1 VAVAS
6 IDGPQIDWLA
16 SAQDQPAQVL
26 TSWQPS
32 HWAVAPDWRGVIDHF
47 LSSPEGARLASF
59 IQQRLVAGAR
69 IFPPCPLHAL
79 ELTPLKQVRVVILG
93 QDPYHRAGQAQGLAF
108 STAPGVKLPPSLR
121 NIFEEVARAPGLCLS
136 AKARLQARRSG
147 PDGSL
152 VPWARQGVL
161 LLNTSLTVEEGRPG
175 SHAKQGWEVLTDD
188 IIESVSMLERPVVFM
203 LWGAHAQTKRLLI
216 EQQRPASRHLILAAN
231 HPSPLSASRGRMP
244 FVGCSHFALANAF
257 FEGRGDPGIDWA

>member
-1 VAVAS
+1 MAS
-6 IDGPQIDWLA
+6 IDRPQIDWLA
-16 SAQDQPAQVL
+16 SAQDQPAQLL
-26 TSWQPS
+26 TAWQPAR
-32 HWAVAPDWRGVIDHF
+32 WAVAPDWRGVVDRF
-47 LSSPEGARLASF
+47 LSSPEGGRLASF
-59 IQQRLVAGAR
+59 LQQRLFAGAR
-69 IFPPCPLHAL
+69 IFPPCPFHAL

-93 QDPYHRAGQAQGLAF
+93 QDPYHGVGQAQGLAF

-121 NIFEEVARAPGLCLS
+121 NIFEEVARDPGLCLS
-136 AKARLQARRSG
+136 AKARLQARRSR

-152 VPWARQGVL
+152 VSWARQGVL

-188 IIESVSMLERPVVFM
+188 IIESVTMLERSVVFM

-216 EQQRPASRHLILAAN
+216 ERRRPASQHLILAAN
-231 HPSPLSASRGRMP
+231 HPSPLAASRGPVP

-257 FEGRGDPGIDWA
+257 FNGRGESGIDWT